1 MISTVDLI
9 KKIHHGGE
17 TIPGDKYDHI
27 CYTAILRDWRDS
39 LSLKSLIDVEIN
51 QSSTFY
57 DQMYSYEK
65 LLDKVQSLSDEGCED
80 TYFSINSF
88 WKPDKSTTEIRHL
101 NAFALD
107 FDFYKKKHYKK
118 LSPNEFYEALKP
130 ELPFP
135 PTAVVDSG
143 RGLYVI
149 YCFNH
154 CSKERLNLYKAVYR
168 RFSALFK
175 NHGMD
180 EAATNVTQ
188 VIRLPG
194 TCNSRCLRDVEILE
208 FNDTNYELTDFAS
221 ILEFTQDQVNE
232 YKKTKCK
239 VLEQKKN
246 ETIEQSNARKIKRTT
261 FFKKLLDDFKLLISL
276 RNQSKNYE
284 GYRECLIYLLR
295 ERATWSGLTINESV
309 DEAKKI
315 NEMFHYPLSNLEVE
329 KQCRPSQMRKCSSVK
344 TMIRKLDIT
353 TEEQMKLKI
362 LKSKKLKDSLFSK
375 RSKKHK
381 LLNRTKKELDMLE
394 RRTKVFHL
402 KNAGIK
408 NKDISDILEVNKST
422 ITKDLKYI
430 QENKKE
436 FRIDLSEAI
445 NAIASIMEAPELLRS
460 VTYDIQQKLLKWL
473 EMSPSAL
480 ELSG

>member
-1 MISTVDLI
+1 MISAVELI
-9 KKIHHGGE
+9 KKIHQGSE
-17 TIPGDKYDHI
+17 TTPGDKYDHV

-39 LSLKSLIDVEIN
+39 LSLNSLVDIEIN
-51 QSSTFY
+51 DSSTFY
-57 DQMYSYEK
+57 DQMFSYER
-65 LLDKVQSLSDEGCED
+65 LLEKVQLLSDEGAED

-88 WKPDKSTTEIRHL
+88 WKQEKATTEIRHL
-101 NAFALD
+101 NAFVLD

-118 LSPNEFYEALKP
+118 LSPYEFYETLKP
-130 ELPFP
+130 NLPFL

-149 YCFNH
+149 YCFSH
-154 CSKERLNLYKAVYR
+154 CSKERLKLYKAIYA
-168 RFSALFK
+168 RFASLFK
-175 NHGMD
+175 DYGMD
-180 EAATNVTQ
+180 AAATNVTQ
-188 VIRLPG
+188 VIRIPG
-194 TCNSRCLRDVEILE
+194 TCNSRCLKDVEILE

-221 ILEFTQDQVNE
+221 ILEFSQDQVNE

-246 ETIEQSNARKIKRTT
+246 ATIEQINARKIKRTT

-353 TEEQMKLKI
+353 TEEQMRLKI

-381 LLNRTKKELDMLE
+381 LLNRTKKELEMLE

-422 ITKDLKYI
+422 ITKDLQYI
-430 QENKKE
+430 KENKKE
-436 FRIDLSEAI
+436 FRIDLSETI
-445 NAIASIMEAPELLRS
+445 NSIACLVEAPELLRS